1 MTHVF
6 LSHLMYFSLKTV
18 EQKENWKTRSK
29 IIYLLDTLVKKTI
42 IWNTCYMLVSVMQ
55 CCYFR
60 DGLLQ
65 ACAFTFLKPLV
76 WLWQWNSVNV
86 TERGDHIITKMIWSM
101 KDAFSHIR
109 TTGFI
114 ALNQLCELTLLIT
127 QHNQCQGLKDTDAY
141 FEMHVEFSQSQR
153 HYLLSSTDD

>member
-29 IIYLLDTLVKKTI
+29 IIYVLDTLVKKTI

-101 KDAFSHIR
+101 KDAFNHIR

-114 ALNQLCELTLLIT
+114 TLNQLCELTLLIT
-127 QHNQCQGLKDTDAY
+127 QHNQCQGLKDTDAN